1 MSAKKAVWYQKSQ
14 HRYIRRVFWI
24 KLYMPNHA
32 KESTHDI
39 MGSKHHATHV
49 KDTDNTVDW
58 YAEIQH
64 SNWSDWPKNSRMDA
78 KLIT

>member
-1 MSAKKAVWYQKSQ
+1 
-14 HRYIRRVFWI
+14 
-24 KLYMPNHA
+24 MPNHA

-58 YAEIQH
+58 YEEIQH
-64 SNWSDWPKNSRMDA
+64 SNWSDLPKNSKMDA